1 MKHPAGLQ
9 GNGIEIYRTS
19 AFKARVI
26 SNGHRNEYLEL
37 PLILR
42 EPFQAEL
49 IADQVARQSIIKD
62 LRITDPD
69 EMEEAFVACRYGT
82 LDDVPDW
89 KDGKL
94 VADFPMCDNMKDCPA
109 FGKVCKQPEG
119 PCGKLSRTQYLI
131 AIEVAKG
138 KLDKEIAFEFGI
150 ELPTVRT
157 HLGRIREKLNV
168 NNRIEIAL
176 WAQRHSIV

>member
-9 GNGIEIYRTS
+9 NNAIEIYRIS
-19 AFKARVI
+19 PFRARVI
-26 SNGHRNEYLEL
+26 QNGHRNEYLEL
-37 PLILR
+37 PLLLR

-49 IADQVARQSIIKD
+49 IGDQVARNSLIND
-62 LRITDPD
+62 LRITNPD
-69 EMEEAFVACRYGT
+69 EMEEAFVACRYGS

-89 KDGKL
+89 NEGKL
-94 VADFPMCDNMKDCPA
+94 TPDCPVCDRMNDCPA
-109 FGKVCKQPEG
+109 FGKVCIQPEG
-119 PCGKLSRTQYLI
+119 PGGKLTRTQYLI
-131 AIEVAKG
+131 VIEVAKG
-138 KLDKEIAFEFGI
+138 KLDKEIALDFEI

-176 WAQRHSIV
+176 WAQKRSIV

>member
-1 MKHPAGLQ
+1 MKYPAGLQ
-9 GNGIEIYRTS
+9 DSAIEIYRVKP
-19 AFKARVI
+19 FKARVI
-26 SNGHRNEYLEL
+26 HNGHRNEYLEL
-37 PLILR
+37 PLLLR

-49 IADQVARQSIIKD
+49 IADQVARKSLIND

-82 LDDVPDW
+82 LDNVPDW
-89 KDGKL
+89 NESQL
-94 VADFPMCDNMKDCPA
+94 TADFPNCEKMKDCPA
-109 FGKVCKQPEG
+109 FGKVCVQPEG
-119 PCGKLSRTQYLI
+119 PNGKLSRTQYLI
-131 AIEVAKG
+131 VIEVAKG
-138 KLDKEIAFEFGI
+138 KLDKEIALDFEI

-176 WAQRHSIV
+176 WAQKRSIV